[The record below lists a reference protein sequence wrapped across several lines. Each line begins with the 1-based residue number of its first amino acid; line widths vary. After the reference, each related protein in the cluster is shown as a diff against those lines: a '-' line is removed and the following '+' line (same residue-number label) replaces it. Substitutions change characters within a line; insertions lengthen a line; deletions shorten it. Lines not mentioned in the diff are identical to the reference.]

1 MLKDELLSLFNG
13 KNIPKKQQKAA
24 KIEFREIRG
33 EHQEIQKQ
41 LKAAK
46 KAKDTAKM
54 AALTSKLDLNLERE
68 LRLESENKVQVKFRN
83 TELDLDRSHI
93 QKLKNPDKYVNKLY
107 FNKSFKQVDKLIK
120 QGKETEAKGLLKILS
135 RSKDALVT
143 DDKKERE
150 IEKKIDSY
158 IDDNLWDKNEIEGE
172 EEELYDALFS
182 SGGSSITVTTI

>member
-24 KIEFREIRG
+24 KIEFQEIRG

-54 AALTSKLDLNLERE
+54 AVLTSKLDLNLERE

>member
-24 KIEFREIRG
+24 KIEFQEIRG

>member
-24 KIEFREIRG
+24 KIEFQEIRG

-135 RSKDALVT
+135 RSKDTLVT

>member
-24 KIEFREIRG
+24 KIEFQEIRG

-54 AALTSKLDLNLERE
+54 ATLTSKLDLNLERE

-135 RSKDALVT
+135 RSKDTLVT

>member
-24 KIEFREIRG
+24 KIEFQEIRG

-54 AALTSKLDLNLERE
+54 ATLTSKLDLNLERE

>member
-24 KIEFREIRG
+24 KIEFQEIRS